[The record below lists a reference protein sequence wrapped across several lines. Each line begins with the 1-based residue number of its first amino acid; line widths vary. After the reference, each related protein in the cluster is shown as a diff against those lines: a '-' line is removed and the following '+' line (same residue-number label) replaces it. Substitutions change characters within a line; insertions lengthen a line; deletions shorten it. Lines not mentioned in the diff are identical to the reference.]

1 MRLENNLYK
10 QLDKVSTEDDKT
22 IFHVALQKCS
32 EIYKGHFPGH
42 PITPGAAIV
51 QIAEELI
58 DKKIVRLSN
67 IKFLIPIIPEEET
80 KLEFSFIIKEKQEDT
95 LKYEVIVSS
104 ANTTFAKLNIIAN
117 ND

>member
-22 IFHVALQKCS
+22 IFRIGLQKS
-32 EIYKGHFPGH
+32 SDIYKGHFPGH

-51 QIAEELI
+51 QISEELI
-58 DKKIVRLSN
+58 GKKIIRLSN

-80 KLEFSFIIKEKQEDT
+80 ILEFSFIRKDPQENT
-95 LKYEVIVSS
+95 LKYEVIVSG
-104 ANTTFAKLNIIAN
+104 ANTTFAKLNIIVN